1 MSTLPKLSGLLSWLL
16 PKSRLAELQMPGS
29 AQLPTTHSCSHT
41 GDKSLLGAEVRAF
54 PRNLSGAITHRQLS
68 PQEGQTTRV
77 YHLRYKALP
86 QRTPGKPNGISHPVT
101 TQGGGRNLG
110 SICK

>member
-29 AQLPTTHSCSHT
+29 AQLPKTHSCSHT

-54 PRNLSGAITHRQLS
+54 PRNLSGAITHRHNS
-68 PQEGQTTRV
+68 APRKD
-77 YHLRYKALP
+77 RP
-86 QRTPGKPNGISHPVT
+86 P
-101 TQGGGRNLG
+101 G
-110 SICK
+110 SITYVTKRCHRELQENPTASPIQ